1 MKTITFALVVAV
13 VVTAD
18 AFSTSRALLD
28 TEGNYIWIKR
38 TASDVRSPCPGL
50 NTLANHGYL
59 PRTGRNITI
68 PMILDAASNAYNMDA
83 GPILPAA
90 KFGLLSGDELVSLSL
105 DALRLHGLIEH
116 DASISRGDFAF
127 GDNLAFNET
136 LFTVLADANPG
147 VDYYNVTSAGQVM
160 HARLADSVAR
170 NPNVTST
177 PKELI
182 LRSGESAFY
191 LSVMGDPLTGVAKKG
206 VSAGIFFR
214 EERLPIAEGWTKP
227 ATRITSETSR
237 ALMNQILE
245 SANDSPI
252 QMCEPLV
259 LGPHITLSLN

>member
-1 MKTITFALVVAV
+1 
-13 VVTAD
+13 
-18 AFSTSRALLD
+18 
-28 TEGNYIWIKR
+28 
-38 TASDVRSPCPGL
+38 SPCPGL

-59 PRTGRNITI
+59 PRTGKNITI

-83 GPILPAA
+83 SPILPAA

-116 DASISRGDFAF
+116 DASISRGNVAF

-147 VDYYNVTSAGQVM
+147 VDYYNAMSAGQVM

-191 LSVMGDPLTGVAKKG
+191 LSVMGDPLTGVAKKEF
-206 VSAGIFFR
+206 VQIFFR
-214 EERLPIAEGWTKP
+214 EERLPIAEGWTKS
-227 ATRITSETSR
+227 ATRITSESSG
-237 ALMNQILE
+237 ALMNQILQ

-252 QMCEPLV
+252 QMCKPPV
-259 LGPHITLSLN
+259 LGPHIIFSLN

>member
-1 MKTITFALVVAV
+1 MKPKAT
-13 VVTAD
+13 
-18 AFSTSRALLD
+18 
-28 TEGNYIWIKR
+28 
-38 TASDVRSPCPGL
+38 DVRSPCPGL

-68 PMILDAASNAYNMDA
+68 PMIVDAASNVYNMDA

-90 KFGLLSGDELVSLSL
+90 KSGLLSGDEVVSLSL
-105 DALRLHGLIEH
+105 DALKVHGLIEH
-116 DASISRGDFAF
+116 DASISRGDVAF
-127 GDNLAFNET
+127 GDNLTFNET

-170 NPNVTST
+170 NPN
-177 PKELI
+177 LI

-191 LSVMGDPLTGVAKKG
+191 LGIMGDPLTGVAKKEF
-206 VSAGIFFR
+206 VQIFFR

-227 ATRITSETSR
+227 ATRITSETNG